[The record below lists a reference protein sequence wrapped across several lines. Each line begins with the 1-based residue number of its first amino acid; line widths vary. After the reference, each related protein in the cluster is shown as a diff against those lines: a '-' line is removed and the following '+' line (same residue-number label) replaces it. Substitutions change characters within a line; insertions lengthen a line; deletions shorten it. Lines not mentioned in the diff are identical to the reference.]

1 MADVIIRYA
10 DEGQRSGSVQDVAR
24 EVAKILTA
32 NEEILYVALQNI
44 TALSVRPDA
53 AVATTNRLVL
63 YRPAVLGRVE
73 FDDVQWQDVRNAR
86 IDQGVLSTTLH
97 VETVDGRTLDLAD
110 LDKEQAKRLYAIS
123 QQMEQEWR
131 EKRRVREMEE
141 ARARAGGVVLHP
153 PGAATPAAEDPVARL
168 ARAKQMLD
176 QGLIN
181 ETEYDTLKAR
191 ILGNL

>member
-1 MADVIIRYA
+1 MAEVSIRYA
-10 DEGQRSGSVQDVAR
+10 DEGQRAASVQDVAR

-44 TALSVRPDA
+44 TAMSVRPDA

-63 YRPAVLGRVE
+63 YRPAVLGRVQ
-73 FDDVQWQDVRNAR
+73 FDDVPWQDVRNAR
-86 IDQGVLSTTLH
+86 IDQGVLSTTLN
-97 VETVDGRTLDLAD
+97 VDTLDGRTLTLAD
-110 LDKEQAKRLYAIS
+110 LDKDQARRLYAIS

-141 ARARAGGVVLHP
+141 ARAKAGGVVLHP
-153 PGAATPAAEDPVARL
+153 PSSAPPAEDPVARL
-168 ARAKQMLD
+168 AKARQMLD
-176 QGLIN
+176 QGLIT
-181 ETEYDTLKAR
+181 EAEYDSLKAR